1 MLAWLPRSCARCKE
15 MNMGIIRYVQL
26 CVAIAKVMLTHKAP
40 CRFPRGDIRNYAR
53 PIAFELQRKDRKVES
68 DQGG

>member
-1 MLAWLPRSCARCKE
+1 
-15 MNMGIIRYVQL
+15 MGIIRYVQL